1 MVTPMLSKRHRH
13 KFLELIA
20 GPQQPCRHSCVNWYN
35 EYMKTFAIYGA
46 QHEKVRTTFEERGYH
61 YNELTPD
68 FVVSYGGDGTLL
80 RSEAAYPSVPKLFL
94 KNTLIGKLAQ
104 KKENDEVIEAFI
116 AGKFSIKEVNKIE
129 AHVNETHLIGAMEV
143 SVHNKDPRSALR
155 FKVKLD
161 DEEMHHSLIGDG
173 VIVCNTL
180 GSTAYYRSVTDSYF
194 EIGIGL
200 AFNNSTEQA
209 DHIVLKNDRII
220 TIDITRGPGAVFA
233 DNQEV
238 TIDINDGDVVR
249 IHESKKLMRLIRVH
263 DHIFE

>member
-1 MVTPMLSKRHRH
+1 
-13 KFLELIA
+13 
-20 GPQQPCRHSCVNWYN
+20 
-35 EYMKTFAIYGA
+35 MKTFAVYGSRDDKIRA
-46 QHEKVRTTFEERGYH
+46 LFEERGYH
-61 YNELTPD
+61 YDDKAPD

-80 RSEAAYPSVPKLFL
+80 RSEAVYPSIPKLFL

-104 KKENDEVIEAFI
+104 KKENDEVVEGFALS
-116 AGKFSIKEVNKIE
+116 KFSIKEVNKIE
-129 AHVNETHLIGAMEV
+129 AHVNEATLIGAMEIT
-143 SVHNKDPRSALR
+143 VHNKDPRSALR

-161 DEEMHHSLIGDG
+161 EEEMHHALIGDG
-173 VIVCNTL
+173 VIVCNVL

-209 DHIVLKNDRII
+209 DHIVLKNDRRISI
-220 TIDITRGPGAVFA
+220 EITRGPGAVFA

-238 TIDINDGDVVR
+238 SIEVNDGDTVR

-263 DHIFE
+263 EHIFE

>member
-1 MVTPMLSKRHRH
+1 
-13 KFLELIA
+13 
-20 GPQQPCRHSCVNWYN
+20 
-35 EYMKTFAIYGA
+35 MKTFAVYGSDD
-46 QHEKVRTTFEERGYH
+46 EKIRALFEGRGYR
-61 YNELTPD
+61 YDDSAPD
-68 FVVSYGGDGTLL
+68 LVVSYGGDGTLL
-80 RSEAAYPSVPKLFL
+80 RSETAYPSVPKLFL

-104 KKENDEVIEAFI
+104 KKENDEVVEAFV

-129 AHVNETHLIGAMEV
+129 AHVNGAHLIGAMEV

-173 VIVCNTL
+173 VIVCNVL

-209 DHIVLKNDRII
+209 DHIVLRNDRII
-220 TIDITRGPGAVFA
+220 TIVVTRGPGVVLA
-233 DNQEV
+233 DNQES
-238 TIDINDGDVVR
+238 TIDVNDGDIVK

-263 DHIFE
+263 EHIFE

>member
-1 MVTPMLSKRHRH
+1 
-13 KFLELIA
+13 
-20 GPQQPCRHSCVNWYN
+20 
-35 EYMKTFAIYGA
+35 MKTFAVYGA
-46 QHEKVRTTFEERGYH
+46 HDEKIRAVFEERGYH
-61 YNELTPD
+61 YDDRAPD

-80 RSEAAYPSVPKLFL
+80 RSEAVYPSVPKLFL

-104 KKENDEVIEAFI
+104 KKENDEVVEAFV

-129 AHVNETHLIGAMEV
+129 AHVNGTQLVGAMEV
-143 SVHNKDPRSALR
+143 SVHNRDPRSALR

-161 DEEMHHSLIGDG
+161 DEEMHHALIGDG
-173 VIVCNTL
+173 VIVCNVL

-220 TIDITRGPGAVFA
+220 TIEITRGPGAVFA
-233 DNQEV
+233 DNQDG
-238 TIDINDGDVVR
+238 TIDINDGDIVK
-249 IHESKKLMRLIRVH
+249 IYESKELMRLIRVH
-263 DHIFE
+263 EHIFE